1 MTMAAFP
8 TMDSAKIYALRLL
21 DAFYGASVASVLAF
35 CGLLFLTAIFA
46 MAIAVKAIDVPP
58 LHPPQ

>member
-1 MTMAAFP
+1 MAAFL
-8 TMDSAKIYALRLL
+8 TIESAKGWALKLIDTL
-21 DAFYGASVASVLAF
+21 YGASVASVLAF
-35 CGLLFLTAIFA
+35 CGVLFLTAVFA